1 MGTLRDEMSRV
12 LNEWDKQD
20 QQPETTSQ
28 PSQEKTMEKRVTT
41 TQKLINIIAAN
52 PGATSKEIYKLVED
66 KHHDI
71 PLGNVSSIL
80 TQLTGR
86 YVLSREQSGEV
97 VHGKVI
103 YAYTV
108 IPEEQGKALR
118 DAADKKLKAAQARM
132 EKARQIKAA
141 KQAAREQLDKMLEEA
156 KIENQPRTG
165 LSDLLPQAAPAIATT
180 SIYNTPPVIKSTWS
194 AKETLDGLSV
204 LQARELYDELK
215 QIFGG

>member
-41 TQKLINIIAAN
+41 TQKIVNIIAAN
-52 PGATSKEIYKLVED
+52 PGITSKAIYKLVED

-141 KQAAREQLDKMLEEA
+141 KQAAREQLDKMLAEREQEQEQPEE
-156 KIENQPRTG
+156 RTG
-165 LSDLLPQAAPAIATT
+165 LSDLFKERLPVPTTAIHDT
-180 SIYNTPPVIKSTWS
+180 NPVWS
-194 AKETLDGLSV
+194 AEDVVNGLSV
-204 LQARELYDELK
+204 WQARRLYDELK
-215 QIFGG
+215 QIFGGN

>member
-20 QQPETTSQ
+20 QQPT
-28 PSQEKTMEKRVTT
+28 QEKTMEKRVTA

-52 PGATSKEIYKLVED
+52 PGATSKEIYKLVAT
-66 KHHDI
+66 HHPEI
-71 PLGNVSSIL
+71 TMGNVSSML

-86 YVLSREQSGEV
+86 YVLAREASGEI
-97 VHGKVI
+97 VHGKTI

-108 IPEEQGKALR
+108 IPEEQGKAKR
-118 DAADKKLKAAQARM
+118 EEADRKLKAAQARM

-141 KQAAREQLDKMLEEA
+141 KQAAREQLDKMLAEREQEQPEE
-156 KIENQPRTG
+156 RTG
-165 LSDLLPQAAPAIATT
+165 LSDLFKEGLPIPTALPVPTTAIH
-180 SIYNTPPVIKSTWS
+180 NTKPTWT
-194 AKETLDGLSV
+194 AKEVLEGLSV
-204 LQARELYDELK
+204 LQARELYGELK